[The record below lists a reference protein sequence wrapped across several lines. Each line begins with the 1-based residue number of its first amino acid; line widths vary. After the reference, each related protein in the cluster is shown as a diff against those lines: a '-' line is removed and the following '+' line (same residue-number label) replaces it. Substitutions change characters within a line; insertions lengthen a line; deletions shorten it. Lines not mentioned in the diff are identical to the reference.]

1 MRAGRI
7 VQYDAPDAILSHPAD
22 DFVANFVGID
32 RAIKRLSLFSVA
44 DAMRP
49 GAPSS
54 PSASVTASANLRDA
68 LSLMVAANSD
78 VLSVVDGGGIV
89 TGQLTRDAIFSI

>member
-1 MRAGRI
+1 M
-7 VQYDAPDAILSHPAD
+7 QYDTPDAILSNPAD
-22 DFVANFVGID
+22 EFVANFVGID

-44 DAMRP
+44 DAMLA

-54 PSASVTASANLRDA
+54 SATSVAATANLREA

-78 VLSVVDGGGIV
+78 VLAVVDAGGIV
-89 TGQLTRDAIFSI
+89 TGHLTRNANFAI